1 MKMRPKPSKL
11 ILAKSATGERLE
23 APPIGLDTYP
33 NRKGS
38 TMKYLASSF
47 ALILLAT
54 QSVGEKTGV
63 NSVLGV
69 APTTADFVKEAA
81 ISDMFEIQ
89 SSQLAQ
95 ERGNASEKPFA
106 GMMIKDHQKTS
117 DDIKAMVSGGDV
129 KAELPTALDSS
140 HQSSLDKLKSLK
152 GSDFSS
158 RYSSDQVSGHKDAVS
173 LFERYAKSGE
183 NAKLKDWADKTL
195 PTLRHH
201 LEMAQDL
208 AAGKTVGKH

>member
-1 MKMRPKPSKL
+1 MKMH
-11 ILAKSATGERLE
+11 
-23 APPIGLDTYP
+23 
-33 NRKGS
+33 
-38 TMKYLASSF
+38 
-47 ALILLAT
+47 ALIVAGLLAAT
-54 QSVGEKTGV
+54 PALAQSVSEKTGI
-63 NSVLGV
+63 NSLVG
-69 APTTADFVKEAA
+69 ASPSTADFVTQAA

-106 GMMIKDHQKTS
+106 AMMVKDHQKTS
-117 DDIKAMVSGGDV
+117 DDIRAMISSGDV

-140 HQSSLDKLKSLK
+140 HQNSLDKLKSLK

-173 LFERYAKSGE
+173 LFERYAKGGE

>member
-1 MKMRPKPSKL
+1 
-11 ILAKSATGERLE
+11 
-23 APPIGLDTYP
+23 
-33 NRKGS
+33 
-38 TMKYLASSF
+38 MKYLACSF
-47 ALILLAT
+47 ALLLLAT
-54 QSVGEKTGV
+54 PALAQSVGEKTGV

-95 ERGNASEKPFA
+95 ERGNAEKPFA
-106 GMMIKDHQKTS
+106 AMMIKDHQKTS
-117 DDIKAMVSGGDV
+117 DDIKAMVSSGDV

-173 LFERYAKSGE
+173 LFERYAKGGE